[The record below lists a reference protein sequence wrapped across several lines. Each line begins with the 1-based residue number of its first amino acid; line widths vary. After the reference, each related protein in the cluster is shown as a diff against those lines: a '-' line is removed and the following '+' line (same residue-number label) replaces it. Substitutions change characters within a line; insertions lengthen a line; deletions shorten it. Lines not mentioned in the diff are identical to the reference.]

1 MSVQFSCYLANCT
14 ALDVTYFS
22 SILVQVTLS
31 FNIRSVGQNKA
42 ENEISTGDRFLE
54 LFLHSIG
61 VILTSVQ
68 ETEMKCVTVKDYRIA
83 GNFED

>member
-1 MSVQFSCYLANCT
+1 MIDVCTMLVHTGLANCT
-14 ALDVTYFS
+14 VMVVTYFS
-22 SILVQVTLS
+22 SIQVSLS

-42 ENEISTGDRFLE
+42 ENEITTGDRFLE

-68 ETEMKCVTVKDYRIA
+68 ETEMKCV
-83 GNFED
+83 

>member
-1 MSVQFSCYLANCT
+1 M
-14 ALDVTYFS
+14 DVTYS
-22 SILVQVTLS
+22 SSIHILVQVTLS

-42 ENEISTGDRFLE
+42 ETEITTGDKLLE

-68 ETEMKCVTVKDYRIA
+68 ETEMKCVNHSVVEA
-83 GNFED
+83 LLLFQS